1 MWKRSWICRFF
12 DIWMFDKEK
21 QWMNCSRT
29 KTKWAS
35 SQDDYRGQYTHS
47 SSCCKGS
54 ENGIE

>member
-1 MWKRSWICRFF
+1 
-12 DIWMFDKEK
+12 
-21 QWMNCSRT
+21 MNCSRI

-54 ENGIE
+54 ENGI